1 MRVLSCLILGTFLS
15 FTAPAQAQDA
25 APPAASPP
33 TVAPLPAPREIAP
46 TGAPDASTPAERLDT
61 LFEQLRREPDAA
73 KAGEIATLIQAQ
85 WLRSGSATI
94 DLLMSRA
101 AEAAAKKETAAA
113 LDLLDQT
120 IVLSPGY
127 AEGWNRRA
135 TVNYSENR
143 YDLSM
148 ADVEETLRREPRHFA
163 ALTGLAT
170 MQEELGQRRR
180 ALETYLRVLAIYPA
194 LKEAQDA
201 ALRLSDELAGERA

>member
-1 MRVLSCLILGTFLS
+1 M
-15 FTAPAQAQDA
+15 
-25 APPAASPP
+25 
-33 TVAPLPAPREIAP
+33 APLPAPREIAP
-46 TGAPDASTPAERLDT
+46 SVAADVSTPAERLDT

-73 KAGEIATLIQAQ
+73 KAGEISTLIQAQ
-85 WLRSGSATI
+85 WLQSGSATI

-180 ALETYLRVLAIYPA
+180 ALATYLRVLAIYPA